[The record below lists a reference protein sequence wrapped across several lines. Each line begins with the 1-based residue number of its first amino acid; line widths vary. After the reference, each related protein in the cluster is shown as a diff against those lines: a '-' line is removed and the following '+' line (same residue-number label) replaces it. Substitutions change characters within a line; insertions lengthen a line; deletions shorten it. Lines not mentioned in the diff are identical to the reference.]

1 MKERKTMFSIGV
13 SEFRTNL
20 NQVLQKVQNGEIV
33 SITVRGTVVARL
45 VPSDFAKLS
54 ARTELEKLRRSAIV
68 GDVLSPVVKDQDWE
82 AAQ

>member
-33 SITVRGTVVARL
+33 SITVRGTEVARL

-54 ARTELEKLRRSAIV
+54 ARTELEKLRQSAIV